1 MKDLLHYIVT
11 SIVDKKDAVLIEE
24 EIQDDGTVTL
34 RLRVDDADM
43 GKVIGKEGR
52 VIKAIRSIVRIAAIR
67 ERKKVYIVLKE
78 DEVKKE
84 EQQDESSE

>member
-1 MKDLLHYIVT
+1 MKDLLHYIIT

-24 EIQDDGTVTL
+24 EIQEDGTVTL
-34 RLRVDDADM
+34 RLHVDDADM

-67 ERKKVYIVLKE
+67 EQKKVYIVLKD
-78 DEVKKE
+78 DEVKE
-84 EQQDESSE
+84 EQQEESSE